1 MDYLEPLWKILE
13 KEDKIDLNDALSK
26 AKLPA
31 YEGRMAVRDVLVE
44 FTNRWK
50 SLQRVTKLVRPK
62 KHEKELK
69 ELANSEL
76 FGHIVLLEKCEN
88 SPVTQEGLDLKLW
101 WEKFRYC
108 KVVSIEDPAF
118 DKMNPFPIIQPL
130 TYSSLL
136 ERRMENH
143 GKFP

>member
-1 MDYLEPLWKILE
+1 MDYLEPLWNVLE
-13 KEDKIDLNDALSK
+13 QEDKIDLNSALSK

-31 YEGRMAVRDVLVE
+31 YHGRMAVRDVLVE

-50 SLQRVTKLVRPK
+50 SAQKITKQIRPK
-62 KHEKELK
+62 KHERELK

-76 FGHIVLLEKCEN
+76 FGHIILLEKCED
-88 SPVTQEGLDLKLW
+88 SPITPEGLDLHLW

-108 KVVSIEDPAF
+108 KTVSMENPIF
-118 DKMNPFPIIQPL
+118 DVNNPMPIIPPL

-143 GKFP
+143 GKLP